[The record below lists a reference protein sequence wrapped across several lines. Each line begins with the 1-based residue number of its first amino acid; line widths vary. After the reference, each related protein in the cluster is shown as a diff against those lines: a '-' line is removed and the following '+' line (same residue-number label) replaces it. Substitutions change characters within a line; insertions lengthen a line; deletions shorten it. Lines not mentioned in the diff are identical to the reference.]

1 VSYDHPLDFRLDSVH
16 FLECRFDGLPVKVVF
31 PYDGEKTASSLFGS
45 LSLLLSFLLNP
56 KAIQAFGRAMN
67 IDPRYESL
75 RFNKGVVLLCDL
87 KDPES
92 AIKVWE
98 ELSRI
103 NPSGENL

>member
-1 VSYDHPLDFRLDSVH
+1 
-16 FLECRFDGLPVKVVF
+16 
-31 PYDGEKTASSLFGS
+31 
-45 LSLLLSFLLNP
+45 
-56 KAIQAFGRAMN
+56 MN

-75 RFNKGVVLLCDL
+75 RFNKGVVLLYDP

-98 ELSRI
+98 ERSRI